1 MEGVSHLEGMGE
13 GAKRPKSSQQG
24 SVSPRNTWRKAEEDT
39 DLKQQQLLSLGG
51 SMCHEL
57 ALLTTKIL
65 IPEDLSTA

>member
-13 GAKRPKSSQQG
+13 GAKRPKSSQQE

-39 DLKQQQLLSLGG
+39 NLKQQLLSLGG
-51 SMCHEL
+51 SMCYEL

-65 IPEDLSTA
+65 TPEDLSTA